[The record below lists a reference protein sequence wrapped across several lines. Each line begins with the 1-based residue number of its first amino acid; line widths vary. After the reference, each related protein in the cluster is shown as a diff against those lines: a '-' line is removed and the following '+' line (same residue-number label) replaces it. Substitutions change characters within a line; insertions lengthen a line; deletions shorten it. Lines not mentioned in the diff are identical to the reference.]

1 MKLNSNDVILFS
13 GDSITH
19 GNRGLC
25 MDCNH
30 IMGHGYQYIAAAKL
44 ALENAAE
51 MPKFINKGY
60 SGYTMGM
67 LLEKWDEDVIAN
79 KPTVLSILCGVNDCH
94 AGTNQGKSSEEIAEK
109 YSNELIEAIDQTKK
123 AFPNVKV
130 LILEPFYF
138 PLDKTYLDYR
148 YTPHPDCEPEFL
160 RPDRDDTDECCQQR
174 LKAVELVR
182 KAAREVAEK
191 KADVFVP
198 LYDRIKE
205 EAAKSK
211 MEYFIWDGTHPT
223 IACHAL
229 IAEEWLKAA
238 EKIL

>member
-1 MKLNSNDVILFS
+1 MKLNSNDVVLFS

-30 IMGHGYQYIAAAKL
+30 IMGHGYQYTVASKL
-44 ALENAAE
+44 ALENAAA

-67 LLEKWDEDVIAN
+67 LLEKWQEDVIAN
-79 KPTVLSILCGVNDCH
+79 KPTVLSILAGINDCH
-94 AGTNQGKSSEEIAEK
+94 AGYNQGKSGEEIAEK
-109 YSNELIEAIDQTKK
+109 YAKDLAAAVDLTKNANPDTK
-123 AFPNVKV
+123 II
-130 LILEPFYF
+130 ILEPFYF

-160 RPDRDDTDECCQQR
+160 RPDRDDTDECCR
-174 LKAVELVR
+174 ERVKSADLVR
-182 KAAREVAEK
+182 KAARQVAAE

-205 EAAKSK
+205 EAAKSR

-229 IAEEWLKAA
+229 IADEWLKAA
-238 EKIL
+238 EKAL